1 MPVAAVV
8 KEPST
13 SGAVTAH
20 ATEPGAEASQGTERA
35 PDAGLTELQ
44 SAGLAALRRNDYS
57 KAQKSFEKI
66 VGMCG
71 RKSQVLSCGA
81 VQTSAMF
88 GLGQV
93 YEAQSRA
100 ADAIAMYERTLS
112 AQGIARARSE
122 DRARAQESMKR
133 LTLQMGKIIVRKKEH
148 NSCKSVTLWMSP
160 GTHRINLGGNQMK
173 WVPVQAG
180 GSVEIDGCK

>member
-1 MPVAAVV
+1 M
-8 KEPST
+8 
-13 SGAVTAH
+13 
-20 ATEPGAEASQGTERA
+20 
-35 PDAGLTELQ
+35 TELQ

-71 RKSQVLSCGA
+71 RKSQALSCGA

-112 AQGIARARSE
+112 AQGVSRARSE

-180 GSVEIDGCK
+180 GSVEIDGCQ